1 MKNIRISPDRYGGGM
16 FAAFDILHGVEE
28 GAPSPWAEYDII
40 ARKGERLWAE
50 QLAKEAAATVSAT
63 DIQKLVELARKLPT
77 R

>member
-40 ARKGERLWAE
+40 ARKGARLLAE
-50 QLAKEAAATVSAT
+50 QQTKEAATVSAA